1 MALLIAALLLVF
13 AEDDEFEVVELDES
27 AFAGGANTPGV
38 AVGV

>member
-1 MALLIAALLLVF
+1 MAALLLVF
-13 AEDDEFEVVELDES
+13 AEEDEFEVVELES